1 MPIDRGALDQ
11 QLQEIGEATRW
22 WNQREMRDLPAVL
35 NSTEQI
41 AAIARGRVARV
52 RVLRRTWLI
61 VVTDDRLLCLRSAR
75 NKGWRQIEVNGAHI
89 SRVSLRIGP
98 FKGRVIVVADGQTYK
113 LLVPRADAYKLNSAL
128 MQMGAVGNPS
138 LTGFGPTRAVRNMID
153 HVLALPAVAL
163 GPAATPLP
171 PAPTVDM
178 NAIDQRFNRLEVE
191 VQQLREQVEF
201 LEQLLRERAAF

>member
-1 MPIDRGALDQ
+1 
-11 QLQEIGEATRW
+11 
-22 WNQREMRDLPAVL
+22 
-35 NSTEQI
+35 
-41 AAIARGRVARV
+41 V

-171 PAPTVDM
+171 AAPTVDM